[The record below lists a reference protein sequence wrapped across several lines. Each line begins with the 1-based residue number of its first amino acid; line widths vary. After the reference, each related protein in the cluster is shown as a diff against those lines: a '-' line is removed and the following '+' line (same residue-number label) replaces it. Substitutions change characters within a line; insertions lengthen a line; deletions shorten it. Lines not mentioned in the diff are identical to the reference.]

1 MELLEKKNIR
11 INCQPKSKNE
21 VIQSVGQMLFE
32 SGYVK
37 KDYIAAMVER
47 EKTFSTNIGNGIAL
61 PHGTENAKRE
71 IISSGIAVQ
80 VFPEGTEWGEEKVQV
95 VIGIAGVGDAHLD
108 ILAHI
113 AEKLSDPSEVGC
125 LVKSDEEGVYR
136 MLTGKE

>member
-11 INCQPKSKNE
+11 INCQPKLKNE
-21 VIQSVGQMLFE
+21 VIQSVGEMLFE

-61 PHGTENAKRE
+61 PHGTDNAKKE

-113 AEKLSDPSEVGC
+113 AEKLSDLSEVER

-136 MLTGKE
+136 MLTGKK

>member
-11 INCQPKSKNE
+11 INCQPKLKNE

-61 PHGTENAKRE
+61 PHGTDNAKKE

-95 VIGIAGVGDAHLD
+95 VIGMAGVGDAHLD

-113 AEKLSDPSEVGC
+113 AEKLSDLSEVER

>member
-61 PHGTENAKRE
+61 PHGTDNAKKE

-95 VIGIAGVGDAHLD
+95 VIGIAGVGDTHLD

-113 AEKLSDPSEVGC
+113 AEKLSDPSEVER
-125 LVKSDEEGVYR
+125 LVRSDEEGVYR

>member
-61 PHGTENAKRE
+61 PHGTDNAKRE

>member
-11 INCQPKSKNE
+11 INCQPKLKNE

-61 PHGTENAKRE
+61 PHGTDNAKKE

-113 AEKLSDPSEVGC
+113 AEKLSDLSEVER